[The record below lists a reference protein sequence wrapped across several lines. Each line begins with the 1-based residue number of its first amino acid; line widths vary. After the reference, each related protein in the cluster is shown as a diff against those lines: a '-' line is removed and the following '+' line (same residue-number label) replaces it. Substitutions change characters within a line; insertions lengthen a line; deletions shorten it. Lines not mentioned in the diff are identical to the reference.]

1 MLPRPRCPLAGEG
14 RRDTHRWILYDL
26 SWRTRCCR
34 RKVHLLQWLRYAE
47 NVVVV
52 VIVAVVIVVV
62 VLKSFFFF
70 HVYLVCL
77 VCLTG
82 TPKRIIPGRY
92 VESWRELASKPF
104 VHVWCAVPEIKV
116 AQVEMVIICADMR
129 HVVSSR

>member
-1 MLPRPRCPLAGEG
+1 MDSLRSKLANALLQTKG
-14 RRDTHRWILYDL
+14 TPAPVAQV
-26 SWRTRCCR
+26 R
-34 RKVHLLQWLRYAE
+34 RKRRRCRHRRCRHSRCRFE
-47 NVVVV
+47 
-52 VIVAVVIVVV
+52 
-62 VLKSFFFF
+62 KFFFFF